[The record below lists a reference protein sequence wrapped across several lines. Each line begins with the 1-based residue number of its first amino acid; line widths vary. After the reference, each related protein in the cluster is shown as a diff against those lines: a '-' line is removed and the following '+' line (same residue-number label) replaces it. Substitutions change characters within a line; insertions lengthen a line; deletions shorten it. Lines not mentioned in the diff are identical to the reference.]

1 MKNLLFVGLLFC
13 LSMVSFAQ
21 QPDTFVEQSQDEWQ
35 VKTVGNDLV
44 FTVKGVAFTMKRVEG
59 GSFQMGNA
67 SDDAYKDEKPVH
79 KVMVSA
85 FYLGETEVT
94 QALWEAIMGDNPSRF
109 KGGKRP
115 VENVSWNDCNEFILK
130 LNEITGH
137 QFRLPTEAEWE
148 YAARGGKK
156 GHGYK
161 YAGKNTIKSIA
172 WYIENSDNKTHAVK
186 GKSPNELGLY
196 DMSGNVWEWCSDW
209 YDKYSSESQTNPQGS
224 YSGIY
229 PVLRGGCWNSND
241 WYCRVSN
248 RSYNNPK
255 FSGDGYG
262 FRLALTIDTIN

>member
-1 MKNLLFVGLLFC
+1 MKKLLFVGLLFC

-44 FTVKGVAFTMKRVEG
+44 STVNGVVFTMKRVEG

-79 KVMVSA
+79 KVTVSA

-109 KGGKRP
+109 KGGKHP

-130 LNEITGH
+130 LNEITGY
-137 QFRLPTEAEWE
+137 QFCLPTEAEWE

-172 WYIENSDNKTHAVK
+172 WYIENSDNKTHTVK

-209 YDKYSSESQTNPQGS
+209 YDKYSRESQTNPQGS

-255 FSGDGYG
+255 FSDDGYG